1 MAPPSSCARP
11 FVKCDYCAA
20 TFATAANVARH
31 VQTSHPSES
40 RLVGATTPGARLVFG
55 TVGMHE
61 SAPPPLLDADPAPV
75 PLATTL
81 VPLFAVSVDADAAA
95 ADAVAATAAENA
107 PGDDL
112 FPAISPD
119 RVFGRPALVPFSEED
134 DKPPPQFYESDD
146 EGGIPPLIDDEVD
159 TGAHEHVSHAV
170 GGEVDDVFSPLGHDV
185 AGNHGRVPVGEEHEH
200 DGDVMLSIVRLALD
214 TDDETGDGADGE
226 YSSGTDEAA
235 EYCAFDEVD
244 NYLNPV
250 LGAVA
255 AGGGGMTRHVFV
267 SSTAARIRAY
277 YERLPE
283 ASRSVPV
290 VDPVWAT
297 RPSRFN
303 SPALRGALLFALT
316 AGGSGLSEP
325 NQVSYARSL
334 RAIEREAVRGAAT
347 GGPFT
352 SAFGS
357 SHSFLTG
364 TRREVKR
371 VLAER
376 NWQQVPIE
384 VGERVFQ
391 YYYRDILQAGL
402 DELAAAT
409 TVSFGP
415 TDAAARAA
423 DDDGG
428 AHLHAIDLDGDD
440 EGRVRR
446 NALDS
451 NIYLLNERD
460 VKRQH
465 GPDARVMGIHLHA
478 DEALVSWSGA
488 NYIFPIRAKFIN
500 VSDGGGQWVT
510 VGYMEH
516 VPKPVE
522 KTSAARVAASDTR
535 NDLFQRCLALSLR
548 RLIRASETGITAP
561 VAGHGAVRLVPR
573 VVGLVVDQVEER
585 NVLALMGNRCNFFCS
600 HCMEDKRIS
609 GALMGIRAVDR
620 DVTTTLDAQLAAA
633 VVRAEDPRVSRRRA
647 LGQQHSALAF
657 VPALGAVHGLSTGCR
672 DLYRI
677 VSFDLLHVWK
687 LGFLRLLAQ
696 RLPHVLAALCEGR
709 SGARLGSVAATLDA
723 INLRGFHLGRNCKA
737 TPAPPGYVSLRL

>member
-1 MAPPSSCARP
+1 MAPPSSVTRR

-40 RLVGATTPGARLVFG
+40 RLVGATTAAARLVFG
-55 TVGMHE
+55 TVGIHE
-61 SAPPPLLDADPAPV
+61 AEPPPLLDADPAPV
-75 PLATTL
+75 LLAASL
-81 VPLFAVSVDADAAA
+81 VQRFAVHVDADAAA
-95 ADAVAATAAENA
+95 DEAVAATAADSVPGEN
-107 PGDDL
+107 L
-112 FPAISPD
+112 LPAVAED
-119 RVFGRPALVPFSEED
+119 HVFGPTEMVADSEGSDE
-134 DKPPPQFYESDD
+134 PPPLVSESVGD
-146 EGGIPPLIDDEVD
+146 GGNPPLIDDEVG
-159 TGAHEHVSHAV
+159 TGAHSW
-170 GGEVDDVFSPLGHDV
+170 GDGHD
-185 AGNHGRVPVGEEHEH
+185 HDEE
-200 DGDVMLSIVRLALD
+200 VMPSILRLALD
-214 TDDETGDGADGE
+214 TDDEPEDGASGDS
-226 YSSGTDEAA
+226 SSGTDEAA

-250 LGAVA
+250 VGAVS
-255 AGGGGMTRHVFV
+255 AGGGFLSRHVFV

-303 SPALRGALLFALT
+303 SPALRGALRFALT
-316 AGGSGLSEP
+316 ACGSGLSEP
-325 NQVSYARSL
+325 DQVSYASSL
-334 RAIEREAVRGAAT
+334 RAIEQEAVRGAAS

-376 NWQQVPIE
+376 NWHQVQIE

-402 DELAAAT
+402 DELAAASI
-409 TVSFGP
+409 VSFGP
-415 TDAAARAA
+415 NDAAARAA
-423 DDDGG
+423 GDN
-428 AHLHAIDLDGDD
+428 AAAALHAVDLDGDD

-446 NALDS
+446 NTLDS
-451 NIYLLNERD
+451 DIYLLTERN

-465 GPDARVMGIHLHA
+465 GPDARVMGVHLHA

-488 NYIFPIRAKFIN
+488 NYMFPIRAKFIN
-500 VSDGGGQWVT
+500 VSDGGGRWVT
-510 VGYMEH
+510 VGYVEH

-535 NDLFQRCLALSLR
+535 NDLFQRCLAVSLR
-548 RLIRASETGITAP
+548 RLVRASETGITAT
-561 VAGHGAVRLVPR
+561 VAGHGAVLLVPR

-585 NVLALMGNRCNFFCS
+585 NVFALMGNRCNFFCS
-600 HCMEDKRIS
+600 HCMEDKRVS
-609 GALMGIRAVDR
+609 GALMGVRAVQR
-620 DVTTTLDAQLAAA
+620 DVITTLDAQLAAA
-633 VVRAEDPRVSRRRA
+633 DVRAEDPRVSRRRA

-657 VPALGAVHGLSTGCR
+657 VPALGAVHGLSTEGR

-696 RLPHVLAALCEGR
+696 RLPAVLTALCEGR
-709 SGARLGSVAATLDA
+709 GGARFGSVAATLDA

-737 TPAPPGYVSLRL
+737 TPASPGYVSLRRSLFL